1 MSSLH
6 HRAKDVFLAAL
17 DTPPSARNAFVA
29 EACAGN
35 TALQQEVESLLTFHD
50 GGEPDPAAPAREAE
64 FAAGTMF
71 AGRYRM
77 TRRIGRGGMGDVWE
91 ADDLVLQTSV
101 ALKLI
106 DSTDAARERILT
118 EVRLARQITHPA
130 ICRVFDVGEADGAIF
145 YSMELVRGEDLAA
158 LLRRAGRLPSE
169 KVADIARQ
177 LCAGLA
183 AAHAHGILH
192 RDLKPANVLIDEDG
206 LVRITDFG
214 IAITRADASLHMQTG
229 TPRYMAPE
237 QRAAGTVLSE
247 QTDVY
252 ALGLVLYELLVGPEI
267 FGRVAAAGAL
277 PKPSTLVP
285 AIDPQLERVVSQAL
299 ARDPARRPSSA
310 AEMAAGLPDL
320 GSDGDGAAVAA
331 GWRGIPRW
339 MAAAALAGIV
349 GILAIASSYFVAPAG
364 RTLTAQDTLVLADFD
379 NATGDAVFDGTL
391 KVALAV
397 SLEQSPFLKVF
408 PDERARETLRLME
421 RAPDERL
428 TRAVARE
435 IARREQL
442 KALLSGSITSLGR
455 NYVLTLEAIN
465 ADTGDVMAR
474 EQAEAPSKEDVLT
487 ALGAA
492 TSRIREKLGE
502 SLGSIQKFDVPL
514 PRATTAS
521 LEALHAY
528 SLALS
533 GGVEVPRLDAIPQL
547 KRAIELDSTF
557 AMAHAFLSGVYA
569 NTGQTALAPEYSR
582 RAFELR
588 DRVSE
593 RERFFISWRYYRDA
607 TQDWEKAR
615 ELAQS
620 WTMTYPREAFAF
632 NSLGA
637 VDLLLGRYEQSVPA
651 FRESIRLD
659 PQFIPAYGNLA
670 AGLMATDRYGEARAV
685 LRQAAD
691 RKLAFNGARRL
702 SYFLAFV
709 QGDAATMAR
718 ELDASL
724 GVGENNAAFG
734 WQARASAFS
743 GRVAMAH
750 ERFGRGIQLS
760 LQGKFPEV
768 AAQLTMEDA
777 ETHAVVG
784 QCDEARRET
793 AAGLALGRDSAT
805 LARAS
810 RALALCGDARP
821 ALSLTSDVAAR
832 FPEATFAN
840 GAAVPVTA
848 AALALAQR
856 DPARARALLEPVKR
870 YDHAPSAEFWPAYL
884 RGQAYLDLKDG
895 AAAATEFR
903 SIIDHRGEVP
913 ITLLYPLA
921 YLGHAR
927 AAAMSRDMESARK
940 SYEAFF
946 ALWNGA
952 DADIQPLADARL
964 EFSRLETAP
973 RSTFE

>member
-17 DTPPSARNAFVA
+17 DTPLPARRAFIA

-35 TALQQEVESLLTFHD
+35 SALQQEVESLLTFHD
-50 GGEPDPAAPAREAE
+50 DEEPDAAPQTPQAE
-64 FAAGTMF
+64 FAPGTMF

-77 TRRIGRGGMGDVWE
+77 TRRVGRGGMGDVWE

-106 DSTDAARERILT
+106 NSTEPAARERILT

-130 ICRVFDVGEADGAIF
+130 ICRVFDVGEADGAVF

-183 AAHAHGILH
+183 AAHAQGVLH

-214 IAITRADASLHMQTG
+214 IAITRSDAT
-229 TPRYMAPE
+229 
-237 QRAAGTVLSE
+237 AGTVLSE

-252 ALGLVLYELLVGPEI
+252 ALGLVLYELLVGSDL
-267 FGRVAAAGAL
+267 FSRVAATGAL

-285 AIDPQLERVVSQAL
+285 AIDPQLERVVTHAL
-299 ARDPARRPSSA
+299 SSDPAKRPSSA
-310 AEMAAGLPDL
+310 VDMAAGLPDA
-320 GSDGDGAAVAA
+320 GGAGEGTSGAAT
-331 GWRGIPRW
+331 GWRTTPRW

-397 SLEQSPFLKVF
+397 SLEQSPFLRVF

-421 RAPDERL
+421 RSPDERI

-442 KALLSGSITSLGR
+442 KALLTGSIASLGR

-465 ADTGDVMAR
+465 ADSGDVMAR

-533 GGVEVPRLDAIPQL
+533 GGVEVPRLEAIPQL
-547 KRAIELDSTF
+547 KRAIELDPTF

-569 NTGQTALAPEYSR
+569 NTSQTALAPEYSR

-593 RERFFISWRYYRDA
+593 RERFFIAWRYYRDA

-670 AGLMATDRYGEARAV
+670 AGLMATDRYAEARAV

-691 RKLAFNGARRL
+691 RKLEFNGARRL

-709 QGDAATMAR
+709 QGDATTMAR
-718 ELDASL
+718 ELDVSL

-750 ERFGRGIQLS
+750 DQFGRGIQLS

-784 QCDEARRET
+784 QCDEARREIS
-793 AAGLALGRDSAT
+793 AGLALGRDSAT
-805 LARAS
+805 LSRAS
-810 RALALCGDARP
+810 RALALCGDWRQ
-821 ALSLTSDVAAR
+821 ALSLTSDVATR
-832 FPEATFAN
+832 FPEATFTN
-840 GAAVPVTA
+840 GVAVPVTA
-848 AALALAQR
+848 AALALAQH
-856 DPARARALLEPVKR
+856 DPARVRALLEPVRR
-870 YDHAPSAEFWPAYL
+870 YD
-884 RGQAYLDLKDG
+884 RGG
-895 AAAATEFR
+895 RRTW
-903 SIIDHRGEVP
+903 S
-913 ITLLYPLA
+913 
-921 YLGHAR
+921 
-927 AAAMSRDMESARK
+927 
-940 SYEAFF
+940 
-946 ALWNGA
+946 
-952 DADIQPLADARL
+952 
-964 EFSRLETAP
+964 
-973 RSTFE
+973 

>member
-1 MSSLH
+1 
-6 HRAKDVFLAAL
+6 
-17 DTPPSARNAFVA
+17 
-29 EACAGN
+29 
-35 TALQQEVESLLTFHD
+35 
-50 GGEPDPAAPAREAE
+50 
-64 FAAGTMF
+64 
-71 AGRYRM
+71 
-77 TRRIGRGGMGDVWE
+77 
-91 ADDLVLQTSV
+91 
-101 ALKLI
+101 
-106 DSTDAARERILT
+106 
-118 EVRLARQITHPA
+118 
-130 ICRVFDVGEADGAIF
+130 
-145 YSMELVRGEDLAA
+145 
-158 LLRRAGRLPSE
+158 
-169 KVADIARQ
+169 
-177 LCAGLA
+177 
-183 AAHAHGILH
+183 
-192 RDLKPANVLIDEDG
+192 
-206 LVRITDFG
+206 
-214 IAITRADASLHMQTG
+214 
-229 TPRYMAPE
+229 
-237 QRAAGTVLSE
+237 
-247 QTDVY
+247 
-252 ALGLVLYELLVGPEI
+252 
-267 FGRVAAAGAL
+267 
-277 PKPSTLVP
+277 
-285 AIDPQLERVVSQAL
+285 
-299 ARDPARRPSSA
+299 
-310 AEMAAGLPDL
+310 
-320 GSDGDGAAVAA
+320 
-331 GWRGIPRW
+331 
-339 MAAAALAGIV
+339 
-349 GILAIASSYFVAPAG
+349 
-364 RTLTAQDTLVLADFD
+364 
-379 NATGDAVFDGTL
+379 
-391 KVALAV
+391 
-397 SLEQSPFLKVF
+397 
-408 PDERARETLRLME
+408 
-421 RAPDERL
+421 
-428 TRAVARE
+428 
-435 IARREQL
+435 
-442 KALLSGSITSLGR
+442 
-455 NYVLTLEAIN
+455 
-465 ADTGDVMAR
+465 
-474 EQAEAPSKEDVLT
+474 
-487 ALGAA
+487 
-492 TSRIREKLGE
+492 
-502 SLGSIQKFDVPL
+502 
-514 PRATTAS
+514 
-521 LEALHAY
+521 
-528 SLALS
+528 
-533 GGVEVPRLDAIPQL
+533 
-547 KRAIELDSTF
+547 
-557 AMAHAFLSGVYA
+557 
-569 NTGQTALAPEYSR
+569 
-582 RAFELR
+582 
-588 DRVSE
+588 
-593 RERFFISWRYYRDA
+593 
-607 TQDWEKAR
+607 
-615 ELAQS
+615 
-620 WTMTYPREAFAF
+620 
-632 NSLGA
+632 
-637 VDLLLGRYEQSVPA
+637 
-651 FRESIRLD
+651 RESIRLD

-670 AGLMATDRYGEARAV
+670 AGLMATDRYSEARAV

-840 GAAVPVTA
+840 GVAVPVTA

-973 RSTFE
+973 RSTFEYPRSNRRLLSWQSAGRDGRDAYVRRSKLRRSKTETRKLADDSSANNASARQYDCVWRPVLPHLSRARARRLWRSLMHQVLRLAACLFVLGIAGAVLSPSVQSSATQVAGKTDRAAASAAHLPSDFIENRGQWRGPETFAARRGGVAVALEPRAIRLRLGTADPAAITLTFEGASPQASLVGEDRRPTLYNFFSGNDPTAWRTGVPGFGSVLYRQVYDGVNIRLHDRSDTLEYDLLLQPGADLRRVVVRVDGASALEMADDGGLVVRTP

>member
-1 MSSLH
+1 MSSVH
-6 HRAKDVFLAAL
+6 HRAKSVFVAAL
-17 DTPPSARNAFVA
+17 DTPPSARNAFIA
-29 EACAGN
+29 EACAGDE
-35 TALQQEVESLLTFHD
+35 ALRQEVESLLTFHD
-50 GGEPDPAAPAREAE
+50 DDSDAVAPVREAD
-64 FAAGTMF
+64 FAPGTVF

-91 ADDLVLQTSV
+91 ADDLVLQTAV

-130 ICRVFDVGEADGAIF
+130 ICSVFDVGEADGAIF

-169 KVADIARQ
+169 RVADIARQ
-177 LCAGLA
+177 LCAGLT

-214 IAITRADASLHMQTG
+214 IAITRADADLHMQTG

-237 QRAAGTVLSE
+237 QRSEGTRLSE

-252 ALGLVLYELLVGPEI
+252 ALGLVLYELLVGPDI
-267 FGRVAAAGAL
+267 FNRVAAAGAL

-285 AIDPQLERVVSQAL
+285 AVDPQLEGVVSQAL

-320 GSDGDGAAVAA
+320 GGNGDAAAVAT
-331 GWRGIPRW
+331 GWRGAPRW
-339 MAAAALAGIV
+339 MAAAALASVV
-349 GILAIASSYFVAPAG
+349 GILAVASSYFIAPTA
-364 RTLTAQDTLVLADFD
+364 RLLTAQDTIVLADFD
-379 NATGDAVFDGTL
+379 NATGETVFDGTL

-397 SLEQSPFLKVF
+397 SLEQSPFLRVF
-408 PDERARETLRLME
+408 PDERARDTLRLME
-421 RAPDERL
+421 RSPDERI
-428 TRAVARE
+428 TRPV
-435 IARREQL
+435 
-442 KALLSGSITSLGR
+442 
-455 NYVLTLEAIN
+455 
-465 ADTGDVMAR
+465 DVMAR
-474 EQAEAPSKEDVLT
+474 EQAEAASKEDVLT
-487 ALGAA
+487 SLGAA
-492 TSRIREKLGE
+492 TSRIRKRLGE
-502 SLGSIQKFDVPL
+502 SLASIEKFDVPL

-533 GGVEVPRLDAIPQL
+533 GGVEVPRLEAIPQL
-547 KRAIELDSTF
+547 NRAIELDPTF

-569 NTGQTALAPEYSR
+569 NTNQTALAPGHSR

-615 ELAQS
+615 ELAQA
-620 WTMTYPREAFAF
+620 WVQTYPREAFAF

-637 VDLLLGRYEQSVPA
+637 ADLLLGRYDQSVPA

-670 AGLMATDRYGEARAV
+670 AALMAINQYGEARAI
-685 LRQAAD
+685 LTQASE
-691 RKLAFNGARRL
+691 RKLDFNGARRL

-709 QGDAATMAR
+709 QGDQGTMAR
-718 ELDASL
+718 ELDASV

-734 WQARASAFS
+734 WRARAAAFS
-743 GRVAMAH
+743 GRVSEAH
-750 ERFGRGIQLS
+750 DEFGRGVQLS
-760 LQGKFPEV
+760 LQARFPEV

-777 ETHAVVG
+777 ETHAIVG
-784 QCDEARRET
+784 QCEAARREVS
-793 AAGLALGRDSAT
+793 AGLALGRDSAT
-805 LARAS
+805 AARAS
-810 RALALCGDARP
+810 RVLALCGESQQAIAGVND
-821 ALSLTSDVAAR
+821 LVKR
-832 FPEATFAN
+832 FPEATFTN
-840 GAAVPVTA
+840 GVSVPLTA

-856 DPARARALLEPVKR
+856 DPARARVLLEPVR
-870 YDHAPSAEFWPAYL
+870 QYDHAPSAEFWPSYL
-884 RGQAYLDLKDG
+884 RGQAYLQLKDG
-895 AAAATEFR
+895 AAAATEFG
-903 SIIDHRGEVP
+903 SILDHRGEVP
-913 ITLLYPLA
+913 MTLLYPLA
-921 YLGHAR
+921 YLGQAR
-927 AAAMSRDMESARK
+927 AAALNNDGNGARK
-940 SYEAFF
+940 SYEMFF
-946 ALWNGA
+946 RVWDGA
-952 DADIQPLADARL
+952 DADLQPLKDARA
-964 EFSRLETAP
+964 EFSRLDAAP
-973 RSTFE
+973 RATSTASRTAFVATLSRPGGSARR

>member
-6 HRAKDVFLAAL
+6 HRAKDVFAAAL
-17 DTPPSARNAFVA
+17 NVPVNARSAFVL
-29 EACAGN
+29 EACAGD
-35 TALQQEVESLLTFHD
+35 AELRQEVESLLTFHD
-50 GGEPDPAAPAREAE
+50 DDHQVASEVPKTE
-64 FAAGTMF
+64 FTPGTVF

-77 TRRIGRGGMGDVWE
+77 LRRIGRGGMGDVWE
-91 ADDLVLQTSV
+91 ADDLVLETPV

-106 DSTDAARERILT
+106 DSTDAAARERILR

-130 ICRVFDVGEADGAIF
+130 VCRVFDVGDADGVIF
-145 YSMELVRGEDLAA
+145 FSMELVRGEDLAA
-158 LLRRAGRLPSE
+158 LLRRVGRLPSE
-169 KVADIARQ
+169 KVVDIARQ

-183 AAHAHGILH
+183 SAHAQGVIH
-192 RDLKPANVLIDEDG
+192 RDLKPANILIDDDG

-214 IAITRADASLHMQTG
+214 IAIPRADAGLHMLTG

-237 QRAAGTVLSE
+237 QRTEGTLLSE

-252 ALGLVLYELLVGPEI
+252 ALGLVLYELLVGPDA
-267 FGRVAAAGAL
+267 FSRAAAAGAL
-277 PKPSTLVP
+277 PKPSTLAP
-285 AIDPQLERVVSQAL
+285 AIDPQLERVVTQAL
-299 ARDPARRPSSA
+299 SRDPGQRQSSA
-310 AEMAAGLPDL
+310 LEMSAGLPEI
-320 GSDGDGAAVAA
+320 GSPGDTSAVPA
-331 GWRGIPRW
+331 GWRGSPRW
-339 MAAAALAGIV
+339 VAAATLAGLV
-349 GILAIASSYFVAPAG
+349 GILAVASSYFVSPAA
-364 RTLTAQDTLVLADFD
+364 RTLTEKDTIVLADFE
-379 NATGDAVFDGTL
+379 NTTGEPVFDGTL

-421 RAPDERL
+421 RSPDERI

-442 KALLSGSITSLGR
+442 KALLSGSIANLGR

-465 ADTGDVMAR
+465 AGTGDVMAR
-474 EQAEAPSKEDVLT
+474 EQAEAARKEDVLT
-487 ALGAA
+487 SLGGA

-502 SLGSIQKFDVPL
+502 SLASIQKFDVPL

-533 GGVEVPRLDAIPQL
+533 GGTEVPRLEAISPL
-547 KRAIELDSTF
+547 KRAIELDPTF

-569 NTGQTALAPEYSR
+569 NTGQSALAPQFSQ

-632 NSLGA
+632 NSLGSA
-637 VDLLLGRYEQSVPA
+637 DIRLGRYEPSVAA

-670 AGLMATDRYGEARAV
+670 AALMATDLYAEARAV
-685 LRQAAD
+685 LAQAAD
-691 RKLAFNGARRL
+691 RMLDFNGARRL

-709 QGDAATMAR
+709 RGDPATMAR
-718 ELDASL
+718 ELEAS
-724 GVGENNAAFG
+724 VGLDKNNSAFG
-734 WQARASAFS
+734 WQARGFAFS
-743 GRVAMAH
+743 GHVAAAH
-750 ERFGRGIQLS
+750 EQFRRGIQLS
-760 LQGKFPEV
+760 LQGHFPEV

-777 ETHAVVG
+777 ETHAIVG
-784 QCDEARRET
+784 QCDEARRDVS
-793 AAGLALGRDSAT
+793 AGLALGRDNAT
-805 LARAS
+805 VERAS
-810 RALALCGDARP
+810 RVLALCGDGREAL
-821 ALSLTSDVAAR
+821 ALSAEVATR
-832 FPEATFAN
+832 FPDATFTN
-840 GAAVPVTA
+840 GVAVPVTA
-848 AALALAQR
+848 AALALAQH
-856 DPARARALLEPVKR
+856 DAERARTLLEPVRR

-884 RGQAYLDLKDG
+884 RGQAYLQLKDG

-903 SIIDHRGEVP
+903 SILDHRGEVP
-913 ITLLYPLA
+913 ITVLYPLA
-921 YLGHAR
+921 HLGRAR
-927 AAAMSRDMESARK
+927 AAVLTKDTETARK

-946 ALWNGA
+946 MAWDGA
-952 DADIQPLADARL
+952 DADLQPLKEARV
-964 EFSRLETAP
+964 EYARIEGAP
-973 RSTFE
+973 RATSE